1 MFWRSYISKSVAC
14 SSQTLKRLLILLIMV
29 GYGELLGKNF
39 GVVLICK
46 RRRRLVQRYSKSLT
60 LATGSLLTTEKFKER
75 IQTNPVS
82 SGCSSKILLE
92 GKILVESVPIWGRIE
107 IYYFYNFADEYNGQ
121 SVVVA
126 KCYRVRELMIPLDR
140 IFRIP

>member
-1 MFWRSYISKSVAC
+1 MFFLDS
-14 SSQTLKRLLILLIMV
+14 KRLLILLIMV

-92 GKILVESVPIWGRIE
+92 GKILVESVPIWCRIE
-107 IYYFYNFADEYNGQ
+107 IYYFYNFADEYNG
-121 SVVVA
+121 
-126 KCYRVRELMIPLDR
+126 
-140 IFRIP
+140 